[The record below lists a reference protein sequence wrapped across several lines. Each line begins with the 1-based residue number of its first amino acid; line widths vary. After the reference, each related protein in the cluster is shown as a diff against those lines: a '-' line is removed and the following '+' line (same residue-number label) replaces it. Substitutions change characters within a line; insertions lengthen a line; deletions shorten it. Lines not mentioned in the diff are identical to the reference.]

1 MRKELILSALAML
14 LGMGGVQA
22 QMVMDLQG
30 PWDFALGD
38 SAHYDDYVV
47 LPGSLLTND
56 KGHEVDIHTQWTG
69 SLYDSSYF
77 YNPYMEPYRRKGQMK
92 FPFFLTDEVPLLP
105 DTRETL
111 CG

>member
-47 LPGSLLTND
+47 LPGSMLTND
-56 KGHEVDIHTQWTG
+56 KGHEVAPMDPVLGWNYVKQ
-69 SLYDSSYF
+69 F
-77 YNPYMEPYRRKGQMK
+77 RRNPDGTVGLVGE
-92 FPFFLTDEVPLLP
+92 
-105 DTRETL
+105 
-111 CG
+111 

>member
-56 KGHEVDIHTQWTG
+56 KGHEVDIHTQEG
-69 SLYDSSYF
+69 
-77 YNPYMEPYRRKGQMK
+77 
-92 FPFFLTDEVPLLP
+92 TDEVPLLP
-105 DTRETL
+105 DSRETL

>member
-47 LPGSLLTND
+47 LPGSQMTRVMRWISTRS
-56 KGHEVDIHTQWTG
+56 GRARSMTRRISITRIW
-69 SLYDSSYF
+69 
-77 YNPYMEPYRRKGQMK
+77 NPTEGRDR
-92 FPFFLTDEVPLLP
+92 
-105 DTRETL
+105 
-111 CG
+111 

>member
-38 SAHYDDYVV
+38 SARYDDYVI
-47 LPGSLLTND
+47 LPG
-56 KGHEVDIHTQWTG
+56 E
-69 SLYDSSYF
+69 
-77 YNPYMEPYRRKGQMK
+77 RRVGWRRHGVGKDY
-92 FPFFLTDEVPLLP
+92 L
-105 DTRETL
+105 
-111 CG
+111 

>member
-69 SLYDSSYF
+69 LLYDSSYF
-77 YNPYMEPYRRKGQMK
+77 YNPYM
-92 FPFFLTDEVPLLP
+92 
-105 DTRETL
+105 
-111 CG
+111 